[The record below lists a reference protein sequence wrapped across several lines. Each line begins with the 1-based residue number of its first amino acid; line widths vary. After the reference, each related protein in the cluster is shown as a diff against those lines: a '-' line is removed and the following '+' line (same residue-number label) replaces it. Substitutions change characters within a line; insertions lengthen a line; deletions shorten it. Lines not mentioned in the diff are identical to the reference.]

1 MEIPADGILCEA
13 SEVTTDQSAMTGET
27 QPVHKA
33 LLEVCKRKKQELNQ
47 NRNDQNDKHE
57 VPSPILLSGT
67 KILSG
72 EGKMVVLVVGQES
85 CIGKIKEL
93 LDQDDEILTPLQE
106 KLEKLASD
114 IGKFGMYSAI
124 LIFVVLMIRFSIE
137 KISKPWE
144 TNKDLK

>member
-1 MEIPADGILCEA
+1 M
-13 SEVTTDQSAMTGET
+13 
-27 QPVHKA
+27 
-33 LLEVCKRKKQELNQ
+33 
-47 NRNDQNDKHE
+47 
-57 VPSPILLSGT
+57 
-67 KILSG
+67 
-72 EGKMVVLVVGQES
+72 
-85 CIGKIKEL
+85 

-137 KISKPWE
+137 KISNPWE